1 MNNNGRSIDLAE
13 MKGLGKGA
21 VYIVLASLSC
31 LLFSTFTPPFLTPEA
46 ASRIPVIGALPGDL
60 PGYWARF
67 ALSFLL
73 FGVAPAAMALAFREK
88 PTTLGINFRTPIL
101 RKPWF
106 WLLIPL
112 AALGGAMGAITLDL
126 GSYYPYSRDL
136 IGRVRESGLGPFF
149 GHYAAYFF
157 LYYVPWEFFFRGFL
171 LFPFLIAAER
181 AFAIAKAARDPAFGM
196 VLAAVVFFQTMP
208 STLGHLGHPLPE
220 LVAAVTAGL
229 FFGVL
234 AWKTRSIIPGLL
246 LHAAMGFGTDLFIV
260 CKGAGY
266 L

>member
-13 MKGLGKGA
+13 IKSLSKGA
-21 VYIVLASLSC
+21 AYIVLASLSC
-31 LLFSTFTPPFLTPEA
+31 LLFSTFTPPLLTPQA
-46 ASRIPVIGALPGDL
+46 ASRIPLLGALPGDL

-73 FGVAPAAMALAFREK
+73 FGVAPAAMALHFREK
-88 PTTLGINFRTPIL
+88 PTALGINFRTPVL

-106 WLLIPL
+106 WLLVPL
-112 AALGGAMGAITLDL
+112 AALGGAVGAISLDL
-126 GSYYPYSRDL
+126 GSFYPYSRDL

-181 AFAIAKAARDPAFGM
+181 VLAIAKADRNPACGM
-196 VLAAVVFFQTMP
+196 VLFQTMP
-208 STLGHLGHPLPE
+208 STMGHLGHPLPE
-220 LVAAVTAGL
+220 LVAAVTAGV

-266 L
+266 F